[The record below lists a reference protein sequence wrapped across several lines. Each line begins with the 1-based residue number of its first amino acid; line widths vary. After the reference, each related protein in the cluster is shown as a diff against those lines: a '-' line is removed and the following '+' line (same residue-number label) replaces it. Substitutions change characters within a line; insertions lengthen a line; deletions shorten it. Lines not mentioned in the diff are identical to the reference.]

1 MTKKIIFGILIVVV
15 VGGALAAVKTMQIK
29 SMIAFGKSYAPP
41 PETISSAVAHEEKW
55 QDTLTA
61 VGSVNAAQGVT
72 VSPEVAGTVTEIDF
86 ESGAVV
92 AQGDL
97 LVKLDT
103 SSEVAQ
109 LNAAQA
115 QVELA
120 KLNADRTQKLHADNT
135 VSQSELDTAL
145 ATLKQNQANAD
156 AIRATIDKKT
166 IRAPFAGRLG
176 IRLVNLGEQLD
187 AGKSIV
193 SLQALTPVFADFSLP
208 QQNLSLLSTGQA
220 VQVTCDAY
228 PGKTFDG
235 TLTAI
240 NPDLDATTRS
250 VTLQATLANTN
261 QLLRPGM
268 FVRVAVILPQAQPV
282 LAVPATAVLSAPFGD
297 SVYVIEDS
305 TNAAGGLFVRQQF
318 IRTGQAHGDF
328 VSVLNGLKAA
338 SAGRAGDRVVSA
350 GLFKLRNGAP
360 VTVNN
365 DLMPKPSK
373 TPNPSEG

>member
-328 VSVLNGLKAA
+328 VSVLNGLKA
-338 SAGRAGDRVVSA
+338 GDRVVSA